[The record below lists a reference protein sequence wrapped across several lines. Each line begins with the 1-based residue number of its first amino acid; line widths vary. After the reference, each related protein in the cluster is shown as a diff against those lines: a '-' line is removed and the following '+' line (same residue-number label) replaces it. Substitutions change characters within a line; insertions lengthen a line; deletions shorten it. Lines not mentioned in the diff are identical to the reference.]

1 MTAMSSVGQ
10 KQTSRSQGKSTMLS
24 TNRYL
29 PSRPT
34 VLALFL
40 LCATPAWCISPASY
54 LIEAKFIPGTLHLQ
68 AGHEA
73 QIEKESRDLKQ
84 PSAKPD
90 CVLDMFVQ
98 VTADSQRVGTSDDG
112 QRALALA
119 RGEVFKR
126 VLEKSGLQGAAL
138 APTNVSFTARASELD
153 TAVFMLRL
161 RPSIKY
167 AATGGIEVIPELA
180 DCTRR

>member
-1 MTAMSSVGQ
+1 
-10 KQTSRSQGKSTMLS
+10 MLS
-24 TNRYL
+24 INRYL

-34 VLALFL
+34 VLALVL
-40 LCATPAWCISPASY
+40 LCATPAWCISPAMY
-54 LIEAKFIPGTLHLQ
+54 FIEAKFIPGTLDFQ

-73 QIEKESRDLKQ
+73 QIEKESKDLKQ
-84 PSAKPD
+84 PSAKPK

-98 VTADSQRVGTSDDG
+98 VTADSRRAGTADDG

-126 VLEKSGLQGAAL
+126 VLEKFGLQGAAL
-138 APTNVSFTARASELD
+138 APTDVSFTAKDSDLD
-153 TAVFMLRL
+153 TAVFMFRL

-167 AATGGIEVIPELA
+167 AATGGIEGIPELA

>member
-1 MTAMSSVGQ
+1 M
-10 KQTSRSQGKSTMLS
+10 
-24 TNRYL
+24 Y
-29 PSRPT
+29 
-34 VLALFL
+34 F
-40 LCATPAWCISPASY
+40 
-54 LIEAKFIPGTLHLQ
+54 IEAKFIPGTLDLQ

-73 QIEKESRDLKQ
+73 QIEKESKGLKQ
-84 PSAKPD
+84 PSAKPK

-98 VTADSQRVGTSDDG
+98 VTADSRRAGTSDDG

-138 APTNVSFTARASELD
+138 APTDVSFTAKDSDLD
-153 TAVFMLRL
+153 TAVFMFRL

>member
-1 MTAMSSVGQ
+1 
-10 KQTSRSQGKSTMLS
+10 MLS
-24 TNRYL
+24 INRYL

-34 VLALFL
+34 VLALVL
-40 LCATPAWCISPASY
+40 LCATPAWCISPAMY
-54 LIEAKFIPGTLHLQ
+54 FIEAKFIPGTLDLQ

-73 QIEKESRDLKQ
+73 QIEKESKGLKQ
-84 PSAKPD
+84 PSAKPK

-98 VTADSQRVGTSDDG
+98 VTADSRRAGTSDDG

-138 APTNVSFTARASELD
+138 APTDVSFTAKDSDLD
-153 TAVFMLRL
+153 TAVFMFRL